1 MSLSAE
7 ERRTLVEKELERA
20 RETFEEIEVLRQ
32 AGKWNGAANRV
43 YYSVFHAVN
52 ALLINDGIQTV
63 RHKSSHA
70 LFSQNYIKTGKLPLE
85 FGKLYNNLQTL
96 REKSDY
102 NCFYDVDEQDI
113 NEGTE
118 LARRF
123 IEEIGKLI
131 DQKKDNNVEPSKQ

>member
-1 MSLSAE
+1 MSLNDE
-7 ERRTLVEKELERA
+7 ERKTLVKKEFERA

-32 AGKWNGAANRV
+32 ARKWNGAANRI

-85 FGKLYNNLQTL
+85 FGKLYNDLQTL

-113 NEGTE
+113 NEGTG

-131 DQKKDNNVEPSKQ
+131 DQK

>member
-131 DQKKDNNVEPSKQ
+131 DQKKDNNVDFC

>member
-70 LFSQNYIKTGKLPLE
+70 LFSQNYIKTGKLPL
-85 FGKLYNNLQTL
+85 
-96 REKSDY
+96 
-102 NCFYDVDEQDI
+102 
-113 NEGTE
+113 
-118 LARRF
+118 
-123 IEEIGKLI
+123 
-131 DQKKDNNVEPSKQ
+131 

>member
-20 RETFEEIEVLRQ
+20 CETFEEIEVLRQ

-70 LFSQNYIKTGKLPLE
+70 LFSQNYIKTGILPLE

-131 DQKKDNNVEPSKQ
+131 DQKKDNYVEPSKQ